1 VAWKR
6 KKQDIIA
13 RSLAEAEHRVMT
25 LSLCEMI
32 RVKSLLSELC
42 LFSEELLQL

>member
-1 VAWKR
+1 MDDHRSTIRYCVRIGGYLVAWKR
-6 KKQDIIA
+6 KKQDMVG

-32 RVKSLLSELC
+32 
-42 LFSEELLQL
+42 